1 MSVINQMLREL
12 DARGG
17 TPAQLP
23 VTAVRPLGAK
33 GRHAGLILGG
43 MALLAAAA
51 AGYWM
56 RHPVPVTDASQHAP
70 ATARQQAV
78 AVSIAPAATAAATQ
92 PVPLPAAAA
101 SGPTIGAS
109 RQPPGREPSRE
120 DALQAPRQALSA
132 PPAPIPSL
140 QGQDRE
146 TPAGDPAVVKM
157 TALSPEAEAQQ
168 LLDEAQVLR
177 RGGKIEAAMGTYRQ
191 ALERYPGM
199 TGARLQ
205 LAGLLQETGQ
215 ADAALSLLAAGFEQR
230 ADDRLAIAAARLLA
244 DQGQR
249 EAALAWL
256 QRGQTGLRAAD
267 HALMGALLSQAHR
280 HAEASEAYRRALA
293 ADPGHGGWQLGLGLA
308 LEAQGRHDDAQ
319 AAYRTALERGQ
330 FKPEVMQ
337 FLRERSGLS
346 GP

>member
-12 DARGG
+12 DARGS
-17 TPAQLP
+17 TPAELP
-23 VTAVRPLGAK
+23 VKPVRPLGAK
-33 GRHAGLILGG
+33 RRHAGLVLGG

-56 RHPVPVTDASQHAP
+56 RHPVPATDVPPHAP
-70 ATARQQAV
+70 AAARQQTD
-78 AVSIAPAATAAATQ
+78 AVSIAPAATAAAKQ

-101 SGPTIGAS
+101 SEPTIVVS

-120 DALQAPRQALSA
+120 EAQQAPRQALSA
-132 PPAPIPSL
+132 PPAPFPSL
-140 QGQDRE
+140 RGQDRE
-146 TPAGDPAVVKM
+146 TPPSEPAVVKM

-168 LLDEAQVLR
+168 LHDEAQLLR
-177 RGGKIEAAMGTYRQ
+177 RSGKDDAAMGKYRQ
-191 ALERYPGM
+191 VLERNPGM

-205 LAGLLQETGQ
+205 LAGLLRETGQ
-215 ADAALSLLAAGFEQR
+215 ADAALSLLTAGFEQR

-256 QRGQTGLRAAD
+256 QRGQTGLRPAD

-280 HAEASEAYRRALA
+280 HEEASEAYRRALA

-308 LEAQGRHDDAQ
+308 LEAQGRLDEAR
-319 AAYRTALERGQ
+319 AAYRTALERAQ